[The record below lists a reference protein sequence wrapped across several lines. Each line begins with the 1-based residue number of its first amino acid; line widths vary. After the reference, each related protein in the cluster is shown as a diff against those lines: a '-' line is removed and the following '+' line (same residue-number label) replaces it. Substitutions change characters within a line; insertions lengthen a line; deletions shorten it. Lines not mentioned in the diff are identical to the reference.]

1 MLQLSARVFLYSSE
15 SRNESEFA
23 TNVAC
28 QGGIAV
34 PSFDVV
40 SEVDI
45 PEVENAIEQTRREVG
60 QRYDFKGSK
69 TTIEFPEKKVI
80 QIVSDDE
87 YKVNAV
93 VEMLQGKLAKRKV
106 SLKSLEYGKVEPAA
120 GGMAKQTI
128 TVHQGL
134 EKDDAKDLVKMI
146 KASKAKVQ
154 AQVQDAQVRVTG
166 KKRDDLQAVIQLLRD
181 ADYKRP
187 LQYVNM
193 RD

>member
-1 MLQLSARVFLYSSE
+1 M
-15 SRNESEFA
+15 
-23 TNVAC
+23 
-28 QGGIAV
+28 

-45 PEVENAIEQTRREVG
+45 PEVENALEQTRREVG

-93 VEMLQGKLAKRKV
+93 VEMLQGKLAKRSV
-106 SLKSLEYGKVEPAA
+106 SLKSLEYGKIEPSA
-120 GGMAKQTI
+120 GGLAKQTI

-134 EKDDAKDLVKMI
+134 EKDDAKELVKLI
-146 KASKAKVQ
+146 KTSKLKVQ

-166 KKRDDLQAVIQLLRD
+166 KKRDDLQDVIALLRD

>member
-1 MLQLSARVFLYSSE
+1 M
-15 SRNESEFA
+15 
-23 TNVAC
+23 
-28 QGGIAV
+28 

-45 PEVENAIEQTRREVG
+45 PEVDNALEQTRREVG

-69 TTIEFPEKKVI
+69 TEIEFPEKKVI
-80 QIVSDDE
+80 QIVSDDD

-93 VEMLQGKLAKRKV
+93 VEILQGKLAKRKV
-106 SLKSLEYGKVEPAA
+106 SLKSLEYGKIEPSA
-120 GGMAKQTI
+120 GGLAKQSI
-128 TVHQGL
+128 TVHSGL
-134 EKDDAKDLVKMI
+134 EKDDAKEIVKMI
-146 KASKAKVQ
+146 KASKLKVQ
-154 AQVQDAQVRVTG
+154 AQLQDDQVRVTG
-166 KKRDDLQAVIQLLRD
+166 KKRDDLQEVMQLLRD

>member
-1 MLQLSARVFLYSSE
+1 M
-15 SRNESEFA
+15 
-23 TNVAC
+23 
-28 QGGIAV
+28 

-45 PEVENAIEQTRREVG
+45 PEVENALDQTRREVG

-69 TTIEFPEKKVI
+69 TTIDFAEQKVI
-80 QIVSDDE
+80 QIVSDDD
-87 YKVNAV
+87 YKVTAV

-106 SLKSLEYGKVEPAA
+106 SLKALEYGKVEPAA
-120 GGMAKQTI
+120 GGLAKQTI

-134 EKDDAKDLVKMI
+134 EKDDAKELVKMI
-146 KASKAKVQ
+146 KAAKIKVQ
-154 AQVQDAQVRVTG
+154 AQVQDTQVRVSG
-166 KKRDDLQAVIQLLRD
+166 KKRDDLQAVIQLLKE

>member
-1 MLQLSARVFLYSSE
+1 M
-15 SRNESEFA
+15 
-23 TNVAC
+23 
-28 QGGIAV
+28 

-45 PEVENAIEQTRREVG
+45 QEVENALTQTRREVQ

-69 TTIEFPEKKVI
+69 TSIDFAEQKMI
-80 QIVSDDE
+80 QIVSDDDF
-87 YKVNAV
+87 KVKAV

-120 GGMAKQTI
+120 GGLAKQSI
-128 TVHQGL
+128 QVLQGL
-134 EKDDAKDLVKMI
+134 EKDDAKELVKMI
-146 KASKAKVQ
+146 KAAKIKVQ
-154 AQVQDAQVRVTG
+154 AQVQDTQVRVSG
-166 KKRDDLQAVIQLLRD
+166 KKRDDLQEVIQLLKK

>member
-1 MLQLSARVFLYSSE
+1 M
-15 SRNESEFA
+15 
-23 TNVAC
+23 
-28 QGGIAV
+28 

-40 SEVDI
+40 SEVDL
-45 PEVENAIEQTRREVG
+45 PEVDNALDQTRREVQ

-69 TTIEFPEKKVI
+69 TTIEFPEKEAI

-87 YKVNAV
+87 YRVGAV
-93 VEMLQGKLAKRKV
+93 VEILQGKLAKRKV
-106 SLKSLEYGKVEPAA
+106 SLKSMDYGKVEAA
-120 GGMAKQTI
+120 GGGLAKQTI
-128 TVHQGL
+128 RVIQGL
-134 EKDDAKDLVKMI
+134 EKEDAKELVKMI
-146 KASKAKVQ
+146 KDSKIKVQ
-154 AQVQDAQVRVTG
+154 AQVQEAQVRVSG

>member
-1 MLQLSARVFLYSSE
+1 M
-15 SRNESEFA
+15 
-23 TNVAC
+23 
-28 QGGIAV
+28 

-45 PEVENAIEQTRREVG
+45 PEVENALEQTRREVG

-69 TTIEFPEKKVI
+69 TEIEFPEKKVI

-87 YKVNAV
+87 FKLNAV
-93 VEMLQGKLAKRKV
+93 VEILQGKLAKRKV
-106 SLKSLEYGKVEPAA
+106 SLKSLEYGKIEPAS
-120 GGMAKQTI
+120 GGLAKQTI
-128 TVHQGL
+128 QVHQGL
-134 EKDDAKDLVKMI
+134 EKDDAKELVKMI
-146 KASKAKVQ
+146 KSAKLKVQ
-154 AQVQDAQVRVTG
+154 AQIQDDQVRVTG
-166 KKRDDLQAVIQLLRD
+166 KKRDDLQEAIQLLRG

>member
-1 MLQLSARVFLYSSE
+1 M
-15 SRNESEFA
+15 
-23 TNVAC
+23 
-28 QGGIAV
+28 
-34 PSFDVV
+34 
-40 SEVDI
+40 
-45 PEVENAIEQTRREVG
+45 PEVENALDQTRREVG

-69 TTIEFPEKKVI
+69 TTIEFPEQKAI

-106 SLKSLEYGKVEPAA
+106 SLKALEYGKVEPAA
-120 GGMAKQTI
+120 GGLAKQTI

-134 EKDDAKDLVKMI
+134 EKDDAKELVKMI
-146 KASKAKVQ
+146 KASKIKVQ
-154 AQVQDAQVRVTG
+154 AQVQDTQVRISG

>member
-1 MLQLSARVFLYSSE
+1 M
-15 SRNESEFA
+15 
-23 TNVAC
+23 
-28 QGGIAV
+28 

-45 PEVENAIEQTRREVG
+45 PEVENALEQTRREVG

-69 TTIEFPEKKVI
+69 TEIEFPEKKVI
-80 QIVSDDE
+80 QLVSDDD

-93 VEMLQGKLAKRKV
+93 VEMLQGKLAKRQV
-106 SLKSLEYGKVEPAA
+106 SLKSLEYGKVEPSA
-120 GGMAKQTI
+120 GGLAKQTI

-134 EKDDAKDLVKMI
+134 EKDDAKEIVKMI
-146 KASKAKVQ
+146 KASKLKVQ
-154 AQVQDAQVRVTG
+154 AQLQDAQVRVTG
-166 KKRDDLQAVIQLLRD
+166 KKRDDLQAVMQLLRD
-181 ADYKRP
+181 ADYKRA

>member
-1 MLQLSARVFLYSSE
+1 M
-15 SRNESEFA
+15 
-23 TNVAC
+23 
-28 QGGIAV
+28 

-45 PEVENAIEQTRREVG
+45 PEVENALDQTRREVG

-69 TTIEFPEKKVI
+69 TTIEFPEQKAI

-106 SLKSLEYGKVEPAA
+106 SLKALEYGKVEPAA
-120 GGMAKQTI
+120 GGLAKQTI

-134 EKDDAKDLVKMI
+134 EKDDAKELVKMI
-146 KASKAKVQ
+146 KASKIKVQ
-154 AQVQDAQVRVTG
+154 AQVQDTQVRISG

>member
-1 MLQLSARVFLYSSE
+1 M
-15 SRNESEFA
+15 
-23 TNVAC
+23 
-28 QGGIAV
+28 

-45 PEVENAIEQTRREVG
+45 PEVENALDQTRREVG

-69 TTIEFPEKKVI
+69 TSIEFAEQKVI

-106 SLKSLEYGKVEPAA
+106 SLKALEYGKVEPAA
-120 GGMAKQTI
+120 GGLAKQTI

-134 EKDDAKDLVKMI
+134 EKDDAKELVKMI
-146 KASKAKVQ
+146 KTAKIKVQ
-154 AQVQDAQVRVTG
+154 AQVQDTQVRVSG
-166 KKRDDLQAVIQLLRD
+166 KKRDDLQAVIQLLKD

>member
-1 MLQLSARVFLYSSE
+1 M
-15 SRNESEFA
+15 
-23 TNVAC
+23 
-28 QGGIAV
+28 

-45 PEVENAIEQTRREVG
+45 PEVENALDQTRREVG

-69 TTIEFPEKKVI
+69 TTLEFPEQKAI

-106 SLKSLEYGKVEPAA
+106 SLKALEYGKVESAS
-120 GGMAKQTI
+120 GGLAKQTI

-134 EKDDAKDLVKMI
+134 EKDDAKELVKMI
-146 KASKAKVQ
+146 KTSKLKVQ
-154 AQVQDAQVRVTG
+154 AQVQDNQVRVTG
-166 KKRDDLQAVIQLLRD
+166 KKRDDLQQVIQLLRD

>member
-1 MLQLSARVFLYSSE
+1 
-15 SRNESEFA
+15 
-23 TNVAC
+23 
-28 QGGIAV
+28 V

-45 PEVENAIEQTRREVG
+45 PEVDNALEQTRREVG

-69 TTIEFPEKKVI
+69 TTIEFPEKQVI
-80 QIVSDDE
+80 QVVSDDE

-93 VEMLQGKLAKRKV
+93 VEVLQGKLAKRKV
-106 SLKSLEYGKVEPAA
+106 NLKSLEYGKIEAA
-120 GGMAKQTI
+120 GGGLAKQSI
-128 TVHQGL
+128 RVLQGL
-134 EKDDAKDLVKMI
+134 EKDDAKDLVKII
-146 KASKAKVQ
+146 KASKLKVQ

-166 KKRDDLQAVIQLLRD
+166 KKRDDLQAVIQVLRD

>member
-1 MLQLSARVFLYSSE
+1 M
-15 SRNESEFA
+15 
-23 TNVAC
+23 
-28 QGGIAV
+28 

-45 PEVENAIEQTRREVG
+45 PEVENALEQTRREVG

-69 TTIEFPEKKVI
+69 TEIEFPEKKVV

-93 VEMLQGKLAKRKV
+93 VEMLQGKLAKRQV
-106 SLKSLEYGKVEPAA
+106 SLKSMEYGKIEPAA
-120 GGMAKQTI
+120 GGLAKQTI

-134 EKDDAKDLVKMI
+134 EKDDAKELVKMI
-146 KASKAKVQ
+146 KASKLKVQ

-166 KKRDDLQAVIQLLRD
+166 KKRDDLQDVIQLLKA

>member
-1 MLQLSARVFLYSSE
+1 M
-15 SRNESEFA
+15 
-23 TNVAC
+23 
-28 QGGIAV
+28 

-45 PEVENAIEQTRREVG
+45 PEVDNAIEQTRREVG

-120 GGMAKQTI
+120 GGLAKQTI

-134 EKDDAKDLVKMI
+134 EKDDAKELVKMI
-146 KASKAKVQ
+146 KASKVKVQ

>member
-1 MLQLSARVFLYSSE
+1 M
-15 SRNESEFA
+15 
-23 TNVAC
+23 
-28 QGGIAV
+28 

-45 PEVENAIEQTRREVG
+45 PEVENALDQTRREVG

-69 TTIEFPEKKVI
+69 TTLEFPEQKAI

-87 YKVNAV
+87 YKVTAV

-106 SLKSLEYGKVEPAA
+106 SLKALEYGKVEPAS
-120 GGMAKQTI
+120 GGLAKQTI

-134 EKDDAKDLVKMI
+134 EKDDAKELVKMI
-146 KASKAKVQ
+146 KTSKLKVQ
-154 AQVQDAQVRVTG
+154 AQVQDNQVRVSG
-166 KKRDDLQAVIQLLRD
+166 KKRDDLQQVIQLLRD

>member
-1 MLQLSARVFLYSSE
+1 M
-15 SRNESEFA
+15 
-23 TNVAC
+23 
-28 QGGIAV
+28 

-45 PEVENAIEQTRREVG
+45 PEVDNALEQTRREVG

-69 TTIEFPEKKVI
+69 TTIEFPEKQVI
-80 QIVSDDE
+80 QVVSDDE

-93 VEMLQGKLAKRKV
+93 VEVLQGKLAKRKV
-106 SLKSLEYGKVEPAA
+106 NLKSLEYGKIEAA
-120 GGMAKQTI
+120 GGGLAKQSI
-128 TVHQGL
+128 RVLQGL
-134 EKDDAKDLVKMI
+134 EKDDAKDLVKII
-146 KASKAKVQ
+146 KASKLKVQ

-166 KKRDDLQAVIQLLRD
+166 KKRDDLQAVIQVLRD

>member
-1 MLQLSARVFLYSSE
+1 M
-15 SRNESEFA
+15 
-23 TNVAC
+23 
-28 QGGIAV
+28 

-45 PEVENAIEQTRREVG
+45 PEVENALEQTRREVG

-69 TTIEFPEKKVI
+69 TEIAFPEKKVI
-80 QIVSDDE
+80 QLVSDDD

-93 VEMLQGKLAKRKV
+93 VEILQGKLAKRQV
-106 SLKSLEYGKVEPAA
+106 SLKSLEYGKVEPSA
-120 GGMAKQTI
+120 GGLAKQTI

-134 EKDDAKDLVKMI
+134 EKDDAKEIVKMI
-146 KASKAKVQ
+146 KASKLKVQ
-154 AQVQDAQVRVTG
+154 AQLQDAQVRVTG
-166 KKRDDLQAVIQLLRD
+166 KKRDDLQAVMQLLRD
-181 ADYKRP
+181 ADYKRA

>member
-1 MLQLSARVFLYSSE
+1 M
-15 SRNESEFA
+15 
-23 TNVAC
+23 
-28 QGGIAV
+28 

-45 PEVENAIEQTRREVG
+45 PEVENALEQTRREVQ

-69 TTIEFPEKKVI
+69 TSIEFPEKKVV

-87 YKVNAV
+87 YKVKAV

-106 SLKSLEYGKVEPAA
+106 SLKSLDYGKIEPAA
-120 GGMAKQTI
+120 GGLAKQAI
-128 TVHQGL
+128 QVLQGL
-134 EKDDAKDLVKMI
+134 ETDDAKELVKMI
-146 KASKAKVQ
+146 KGSKIRVQ
-154 AQVQDAQVRVTG
+154 AQVQEAQVRVTG
-166 KKRDDLQAVIQLLRD
+166 KKRDDLQEVIALLRG

>member
-1 MLQLSARVFLYSSE
+1 M
-15 SRNESEFA
+15 
-23 TNVAC
+23 
-28 QGGIAV
+28 

-40 SEVDI
+40 SEVDL
-45 PEVENAIEQTRREVG
+45 PEVENALDQTRREVG

-69 TTIEFPEKKVI
+69 TSLEFPEQKII
-80 QIVSDDE
+80 QVVSDDE
-87 YKVNAV
+87 YKVGAV
-93 VEMLQGKLAKRKV
+93 VEILQGKLAKRKV
-106 SLKSLEYGKVEPAA
+106 SLKSLEYGKVEPSA
-120 GGMAKQTI
+120 GGQARQVI

-134 EKDDAKDLVKMI
+134 EKDDAKELVKMI
-146 KASKAKVQ
+146 KASKLKVQ
-154 AQVQDAQVRVTG
+154 AQVQDTQVRVTG

>member
-1 MLQLSARVFLYSSE
+1 M
-15 SRNESEFA
+15 
-23 TNVAC
+23 
-28 QGGIAV
+28 

-45 PEVENAIEQTRREVG
+45 PEVENALDQTRREVG

-69 TTIEFPEKKVI
+69 TTIEFPEQKAI
-80 QIVSDDE
+80 QVVSDDE

-106 SLKSLEYGKVEPAA
+106 SLKALEYGKVEPAA
-120 GGMAKQTI
+120 GGLAKQTI

-134 EKDDAKDLVKMI
+134 EKDDAKELVKMI
-146 KASKAKVQ
+146 KASKIKVQ
-154 AQVQDAQVRVTG
+154 AQVQDTQVRISG